1 MGITLEQLTRTIAKV
16 KEYADDKFSVV
27 DPSENNAILNTENGI
42 FVEDKQP
49 QINELKE
56 SIVDIA
62 KDIVNITEEITE
74 EEMQAA
80 VNEAV
85 TEINNTVITSEE

>member
-1 MGITLEQLTRTIAKV
+1 MGITLEQLTRAVGKV
-16 KEYADDKFSVV
+16 KEYADDKFPVV
-27 DPSENNAILNTENGI
+27 NPSKDNAILNTENGI